1 MGRCITKVIPS
12 VVIPNVVAYFVIV
25 VVVAVPQG
33 VSFDVVDRLHEH
45 LQHVSPAEHQFVDGL
60 NLLQKSE
67 TDPGVSI
74 IDKKI

>member
-1 MGRCITKVIPS
+1 MLS
-12 VVIPNVVAYFVIV
+12 VVAYFVVV
-25 VVVAVPQG
+25 VVVAVSQG

-45 LQHVSPAEHQFVDGL
+45 PQHVSPAKHQFVDGL

-74 IDKKI
+74 IDKKN